1 MTEQPLDA
9 LALLGLQR
17 TLDSATEPYMSIP
30 GDPAWLI
37 ERVKRETSKEAL
49 AAKSP
54 DLARAVIAQAAE
66 IAKLQ
71 AMLAEKDEAQ
81 TAWLIERRVTPPQW
95 ATVCDPTGVGAF
107 YSDIDRAHRFPT
119 KDEASEAM
127 RRMRV
132 TPEERGQYFVSEHMW
147 IGGRAFFGMD
157 EQDFEDF
164 LADAIDDSIDMD
176 WTGRIGAR
184 AVMRKIAALQSGAA
198 SS

>member
-71 AMLAEKDEAQ
+71 AMLAEKDEALQ
-81 TAWLIERRVTPPQW
+81 RYVNARNAYL
-95 ATVCDPTGVGAF
+95 ATDVGTDAEAQACQEL
-107 YSDIDRAHRFPT
+107 DRAH
-119 KDEASEAM
+119 EQAS
-127 RRMRV
+127 
-132 TPEERGQYFVSEHMW
+132 
-147 IGGRAFFGMD
+147 
-157 EQDFEDF
+157 
-164 LADAIDDSIDMD
+164 
-176 WTGRIGAR
+176 
-184 AVMRKIAALQSGAA
+184 AALQSGAA